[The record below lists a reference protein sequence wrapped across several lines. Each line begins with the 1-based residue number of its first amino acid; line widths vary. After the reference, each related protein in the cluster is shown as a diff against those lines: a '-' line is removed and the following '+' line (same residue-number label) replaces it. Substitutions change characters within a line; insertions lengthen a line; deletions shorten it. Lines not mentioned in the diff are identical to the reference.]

1 MKLPA
6 IRPGPTR
13 SPRRAHIGARWFR
26 RATSWL
32 ATSLGS
38 CSVLDGAGDV
48 VRRVPRRIEDY
59 GPQGI
64 ALAPD
69 RRHAFVSVYG
79 NPARLYEVDLA
90 TGKKRW
96 LANAISPA
104 RAPTRR
110 SLHTSRWARRNDIEY
125 RAALTVRELR
135 TGRAS
140 RIPLES
146 EPSGGTP
153 PENVINWSPGGRQI
167 AVYDGRAIRLANL
180 GAGGGSLSEPLGPQF
195 RLAPVF
201 LNEKTL
207 VTLAHC
213 CVGKQQLTS
222 VDLDSGRRQSFAT
235 LPAPPESI
243 VRLKPGLLLAV
254 TALGKLT
261 LVSRGHSKAIAED
274 MTAAAASLPVIA
286 DLRADARIR
295 TGDPFITSEVLYQL
309 SYVGGVSAF

>member
-1 MKLPA
+1 MRLFGRSRHFLVLGPIAA
-6 IRPGPTR
+6 IALAIGVTACSQSEATGDTPRANSVAAQSSHRRPLVPPGDFLVGDQ
-13 SPRRAHIGARWFR
+13 SGQ
-26 RATSWL
+26 L
-32 ATSLGS
+32 L
-38 CSVLDGAGDV
+38 VLDGAGDV

-104 RAPTRR
+104 LSPDQTQLAYV
-110 SLHTSRWARRNDIEY
+110 SVARRNDIEH

-135 TGRAS
+135 TGRAVS
-140 RIPLES
+140 IPLES
-146 EPSGGTP
+146 EPSVGTP

-274 MTAAAASLPVIA
+274 ITAAAASLPI
-286 DLRADARIR
+286 D
-295 TGDPFITSEVLYQL
+295 
-309 SYVGGVSAF
+309 